1 MKAKSLLAV
10 LAATCILS
18 ACSSAGSSLADGL
31 TKPFDPN
38 AKDWKQL
45 TVSESVPDGGVLELT
60 DRGGKTQTLKKG
72 GVLDTGYLKND
83 RAIRNS
89 SLAKFH

>member
-1 MKAKSLLAV
+1 MFADIAAEIRRHDSHDNERKQMKAKSLLAV

-45 TVSESVPDGGVLELT
+45 TVSESVPDGGILELP
-60 DRGGKTQTLKKG
+60 
-72 GVLDTGYLKND
+72 TGAVKP
-83 RAIRNS
+83 
-89 SLAKFH
+89 KP